1 MILYSAVTGTSL
13 GALFLAGLIP
23 GIILGFIFMVLVA
36 WLAGR
41 KGWPSHGRLSLCDI
55 WVSGKRAILAFGM
68 PGIIIGGL
76 VFGVFTPSEAGAF
89 GVIYALVVSVV
100 VYRVLKLRELYRV
113 FVNAVQLTGEL
124 LLIVS
129 LSFALGSSLS
139 NAHVPQ
145 ALADL
150 IDTVT
155 VVDVLYVKL
164 AALVFLAIIAGMF
177 LDPLIPVLV
186 PVILPTLLAYDIDL
200 VHFGAI
206 MVMTVVIGQLT
217 PPLAI
222 ALIITSRIAEV
233 DQIRIFKANM
243 PFFITIIVFTLVL
256 IAVPEIAT
264 WLPDQA
270 RR

>member
-1 MILYSAVTGTSL
+1 MILYSAITGTSL

-23 GIILGFIFMVLVA
+23 GILLALTFMVLVA
-36 WLAGR
+36 GIATLR
-41 KGWPSHGRLSLCDI
+41 GWPRHGALSLCDI
-55 WVSGKRAILAFGM
+55 YVSGKRAVLAFGM
-68 PGIIIGGL
+68 PAIIVGGL
-76 VFGVFTPSEAGAF
+76 VFGVFTPSEGGAF
-89 GVIYALVVSVV
+89 GVVYALFVSVFA
-100 VYRVLKLRELYRV
+100 YRSLKVRHLYRV

-129 LSFALGSSLS
+129 LSFALGSSLA

-145 ALADL
+145 ALASL
-150 IDTVT
+150 IDVFA
-155 VVDVLYVKL
+155 VGDSQYLRILVLAVL
-164 AALVFLAIIAGMF
+164 AVIAGMF

-186 PVILPTLLAYDIDL
+186 PVILPTLLAFDIDL
-200 VHFGAI
+200 VHFGVI

-233 DQIRIFKANM
+233 DQMRILKANM
-243 PFFITIIVFTLVL
+243 PFFIAIVAFTLVL
-256 IAVPEIAT
+256 IALPELAT
-264 WLPDQA
+264 WLPEHA